1 MLERQEI
8 DALLISALY
17 GELTPTEETRL
28 AAHLDA
34 HPTDKTALA
43 ALTSTRE
50 AVRES
55 RILTVQLDPPQSISA
70 LLMQEAARRAPKQE
84 EREGWFAR
92 LAKSFMMHPA
102 MAAAAMLVVVLGVA
116 TFVNNRKGDDIG
128 KTSAPEYSSEPA
140 VANQISAGSGSA
152 TDQTVVAAG
161 DSPTGEGLAMGGKG
175 GADSDS
181 FKVGLAENTP
191 PDPTKN
197 MDRQVAASPEAAAT
211 DGKAVRR
218 DEREKQQ
225 QEITTDKKKAEE
237 KKDSSGGGEDAPA
250 TKGKAK
256 KVVATKSPSGSYLE
270 LRNGD
275 QPQPKEPDSGVANG
289 RVYKYEDDLAK
300 ESVNAVTPGPRGGSG
315 YAPAPPAT
323 GATSTATTAP
333 KPDPKPADTTPPR
346 TTVAQSPAA
355 PRPGTATPQNT
366 NTKVATTT
374 GAGNTGPARNAPTQA
389 PPRTQ
394 PSPPPPP
401 AKVADSRAANAT
413 EKPRAAAPA
422 EDKSANDP
430 QLAWA
435 REQHTAIV
443 AKIRAGDCKGAAN
456 IAVVLANRDM
466 AYYKTNVATDRSVK
480 ECLAYIDAARERD
493 AEQRAERSRATQKR
507 ASEPAKATT
516 KPSAADAA
524 QFIK

>member
-28 AAHLDA
+28 AAHLEA

-43 ALTSTRE
+43 ALTSTRD

-55 RILTVQLDPPQSISA
+55 RILAVQLDPPQSVSA
-70 LLMQEAARRAPKQE
+70 LLMQEAARRAPKKE

-92 LAKSFMMHPA
+92 LAKSFMLHPA

-116 TFVNNRKGDDIG
+116 TFVNNRKDDIG

-140 VANQISAGSGSA
+140 VANQVTAGSGSA
-152 TDQTVVAAG
+152 AVDQTMVAG
-161 DSPTGEGLAMGGKG
+161 GEST
-175 GADSDS
+175 GADKDAYR
-181 FKVGLAENTP
+181 VDLAEP
-191 PDPTKN
+191 APLQDPAKN
-197 MDRQVAASPEAAAT
+197 MDRQIAAPESAA

-218 DEREKQQ
+218 DEGAKLEREKQQ
-225 QEITTDKKKAEE
+225 QADKKAET
-237 KKDSSGGGEDAPA
+237 KADSFGENDDAPA

-256 KVVATKSPSGSYLE
+256 KTAVATTKAPSGPYLE
-270 LRNGD
+270 LRGGD
-275 QPQPKEPDSGVANG
+275 QPQPKDLDTGVANG
-289 RVYKYEDDLAK
+289 RVYNYEDDLAK
-300 ESVNAVTPGPRGGSG
+300 EQVNAVTPGPRGG

-323 GATSTATTAP
+323 GTATTTPKAP
-333 KPDPKPADTTPPR
+333 DTKPADAPARDTVAQAPSTPR
-346 TTVAQSPAA
+346 TTTAPGSPA
-355 PRPGTATPQNT
+355 PT
-366 NTKVATTT
+366 NVKA
-374 GAGNTGPARNAPTQA
+374 GAGNAA
-389 PPRTQ
+389 PPRNQ

-401 AKVADSRAANAT
+401 AKVADNRAANAT

-422 EDKSANDP
+422 EEKSANDP

-435 REQHTAIV
+435 REQHTAII
-443 AKIRAGDCKGAAN
+443 ARIRAGDCKGAAN
-456 IAVVLANRDM
+456 IAVVLANRDI
-466 AYYKTNVATDRSVK
+466 AYYKTNVSTDRSVK

-507 ASEPAKATT
+507 ANEPAPPSKATS
-516 KPSAADAA
+516 KPAASDAA
-524 QFIK
+524 QFRK